1 MLLKES
7 SIPLHIQMTDA
18 IRGRIK
24 RRELLPNDRI
34 PSERELCDQYQIS
47 RITVRKALSTLIQEG
62 LILSVSGKGTYVAEM
77 PLREELSPLSSFTQ
91 DLERRGM
98 KASSKILDLTI
109 VPAAGEFAA
118 RLRVPR
124 GSELVRLERLRLAD
138 GLPIAVQLTYL
149 PHHLCP
155 DLHKSNFADHSLYAV
170 LRERYG
176 MHLVRSDTIISAA
189 LAQPD
194 EIARLNLKKP
204 AAVLI
209 SEQIT
214 YLDNNEVI
222 EVTRSVFH
230 AERYKLY
237 THSSPGQ
244 EEKLP

>member
-7 SIPLHIQMTDA
+7 SVPLHTQLGDA

-24 RRELLPNDRI
+24 RRELLPNDRL
-34 PSERELCDQYQIS
+34 PSERELCEQYKIS
-47 RITVRKALSTLIQEG
+47 RITVRKALNTLIQEG
-62 LILSVSGKGTYVAEM
+62 LILSVSGKGTYVAET

-98 KASSKILDLTI
+98 QASSKVLDLTI
-109 VPAAGEFAA
+109 VPASDELAA
-118 RLRVPR
+118 RLRIPR
-124 GSELVRLERLRLAD
+124 GAELVRLERLRLAD

-155 DLHKSNFADHSLYAV
+155 DLHCSNFADHSLYAV
-170 LRERYG
+170 LREQYG
-176 MHLVRSDTIISAA
+176 LHLVRSDTVISAS
-189 LAQPD
+189 LAQAD
-194 EIARLNLKKP
+194 EIALLQLKKP
-204 AAVLI
+204 AAVMI
-209 SEQIT
+209 SEQTT

-237 THSSPGQ
+237 THSLTGQ
-244 EEKLP
+244 EDMQ

>member
-7 SIPLHIQMTDA
+7 SVPLHIQLADA
-18 IRGRIK
+18 VRGRIK

-34 PSERELCDQYQIS
+34 PSERELCARYEIS

-62 LILSVSGKGTYVAEM
+62 LILAVSGKGTYVAET

-98 KASSKILDLTI
+98 QASSKVLDLSVI
-109 VPAAGEFAA
+109 PATGELAA
-118 RLRVPR
+118 RLHIPR
-124 GSELVRLERLRLAD
+124 GAELVRLERLRLAD

-155 DLHKSNFADHSLYAV
+155 DLHHSNFAQHSLYAV

-176 MHLVRSDTIISAA
+176 LRLVRSDTIISAA
-189 LAQPD
+189 LAQAD
-194 EIARLNLKKP
+194 EIALLNLKKP
-204 AAVLI
+204 SAVLI
-209 SEQIT
+209 SEQTT
-214 YLDNNEVI
+214 YLDTNEVI

-237 THSSPGQ
+237 THSLSGQ
-244 EEKLP
+244 EEKQQ